1 MAISFIDP
9 PELRHLGELASLKKV
24 ILSHFDADSSLRFRC
39 DVQRWASIVKHY
51 DPAHRA
57 LIAAQLR
64 ELLGR
69 EDEAVLSFWNRYSDY
84 FYFESGDQVR
94 SYLDDKVVLLDGW
107 PDARP

>member
-9 PELRHLGELASLKKV
+9 PELRHLGELASLKKA
-24 ILSHFDADSSLRFRC
+24 ILGHFDADSSLRFRC
-39 DVQRWASIVKHY
+39 DAQRWASIVKHY

-69 EDEAVLSFWNRYSDY
+69 PDDAVLVFWNRYSDY
-84 FYFESGDQVR
+84 FYFESGDQAR
-94 SYLDDKVVLLDGW
+94 AYLADKVLLLEGP
-107 PDARP
+107 PDAPP

>member
-9 PELRHLGELASLKKV
+9 PELRHLGELASLKKAV
-24 ILSHFDADSSLRFRC
+24 LGHFDADSSLRFRC
-39 DVQRWASIVKHY
+39 DSQRWAAIVKHY
-51 DPAHRA
+51 DPCHRA

-69 EDEAVLSFWNRYSDY
+69 EDDAVLAFWNRYSDY
-84 FYFESGDQVR
+84 FLFESGDQVR
-94 SYLDDKVVLLDGW
+94 AYLADKLVLLEGC